1 MTTIVLDSV
10 MFYKTVSKWPLLYLT
25 RKCFTGRF
33 PNDHYCTWLGNVL
46 QDGFQ
51 MTTILPDSVL
61 QDGFQMTTIVLYSV
75 MFYSTVSE
83 WPLLY
88 LTR

>member
-1 MTTIVLDSV
+1 MTTIVPDSV
-10 MFYKTVSKWPLLYLT
+10 LQDGFQMTTIATL
-25 RKCFTGRF
+25 
-33 PNDHYCTWLGNVL
+33 LGNVL

-51 MTTILPDSVL
+51 MTTIVFD
-61 QDGFQMTTIVLYSV
+61 SV
-75 MFYSTVSE
+75 MFYRTVSK